1 MSQSRKP
8 LSIELDIPVRT
19 YDIDFAGI
27 VSNIVYVRWLE
38 DLRTKML
45 ETYLPLDHLMKQN
58 IAPVV
63 VKTTIHY
70 HRPVKLFD
78 KLHAVM
84 WMGDMGTVRGTIM
97 AEFSVGDTVVA
108 RAEQIGAFV
117 KLSTG
122 RPVPVPEEFV
132 TQYRANQ

>member
-1 MSQSRKP
+1 MTQSKKP
-8 LSIELDIPVRT
+8 LSVELDIPVRT
-19 YDIDFAGI
+19 YDIDFGGI

-45 ETYLPLDHLMKQN
+45 ETYLPLDALMKMD

-63 VKTTIHY
+63 VKTTIQY

-84 WMGDMGTVRGTIM
+84 WMGDMGTARGTIM
-97 AEFSVGDTVVA
+97 AEFSVGGTIVT
-108 RAEQIGAFV
+108 RAEQVGAFV
-117 KLSTG
+117 KISTG
-122 RPVPVPEEFV
+122 RPVPVPAEFV
-132 TQYRANQ
+132 AQYNEMK

>member
-1 MSQSRKP
+1 MTQSKKP
-8 LSIELDIPVRT
+8 LSVELDIPVRT
-19 YDIDFAGI
+19 YDIDFGGI

-45 ETYLPLDHLMKQN
+45 ETYLPLDALMKMD

-63 VKTTIHY
+63 VKTTIQY

-84 WMGDMGTVRGTIM
+84 WMGDMGTARGTIM
-97 AEFSVGDTVVA
+97 AEFSVGGTIVT
-108 RAEQIGAFV
+108 RAEQVDAFV
-117 KLSTG
+117 KISTG
-122 RPVPVPEEFV
+122 RPVPVPAEFV
-132 TQYRANQ
+132 AQYNEMK